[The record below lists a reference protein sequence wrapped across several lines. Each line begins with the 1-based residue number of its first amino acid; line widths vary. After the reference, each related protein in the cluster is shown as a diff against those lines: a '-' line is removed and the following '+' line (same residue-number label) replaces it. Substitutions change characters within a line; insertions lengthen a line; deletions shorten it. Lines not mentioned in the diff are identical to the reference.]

1 MAIRKSKINID
12 TEERSDFD
20 NMMNDVENEVEE
32 QQAEDGLVNRVP
44 ELKQLSED
52 IDKATST
59 FINATLELESA
70 IQQYQRAEVQLGG
83 AVTTIGK
90 KVDTINQ
97 HINKVLENA
106 PNQLKVSVNVNDA
119 DWQKIQELFAKERQ
133 WMTSQMQIHIR
144 EVNSMFADE
153 RKKVRERYKEYGG
166 VFTLHL
172 YCIKHSVIPN
182 WGISYRHSSYALASE
197 AFRSLQSLLTTFCIH
212 LW

>member
-52 IDKATST
+52 IDKATNT
-59 FINATLELESA
+59 FINAAFELESS
-70 IQQYQRAEVQLGG
+70 IQQYQRAEVKLGG
-83 AVTTIGK
+83 AVTTISQ

-97 HINKVLENA
+97 HIDKVLENA
-106 PNQLKVSVNVNDA
+106 PTQLKVSVNVNDA

-133 WMTSQMQIHIR
+133 WMVSQMQTHIR

-153 RKKVRERYKEYGG
+153 RKKVRERYKEYDGCYLG
-166 VFTLHL
+166 HYAQWFFWFFFVLGFFLF
-172 YCIKHSVIPN
+172 
-182 WGISYRHSSYALASE
+182 SSIIVMVVGK
-197 AFRSLQSLLTTFCIH
+197 SLN
-212 LW
+212 

>member
-20 NMMNDVENEVEE
+20 NMMDDVENEIEK
-32 QQAEDGLVNRVP
+32 QQAEDGLVNRIP

-52 IDKATST
+52 IDKATNT

-97 HINKVLENA
+97 HIDKVLENA

-119 DWQKIQELFAKERQ
+119 DWQKIQELFTKEHQ
-133 WMTSQMQIHIR
+133 WMTAQMQTHIR
-144 EVNSMFADE
+144 EVNSMLADE
-153 RKKVRERYKEYGG
+153 RKKVRERYKEYDGSYLGHYAQWFFWFFFTIGIFVVAGG
-166 VFTLHL
+166 VGMIIAQNYT
-172 YCIKHSVIPN
+172 
-182 WGISYRHSSYALASE
+182 
-197 AFRSLQSLLTTFCIH
+197 
-212 LW
+212 

>member
-1 MAIRKSKINID
+1 MAIRKRKKNID

-32 QQAEDGLVNRVP
+32 QQAKDGLVNRVP

-52 IDKATST
+52 IDKATNT

-70 IQQYQRAEVQLGG
+70 IQQYQRAESKLGG
-83 AVTTIGK
+83 AVTTISK

-133 WMTSQMQIHIR
+133 WMTAQMQMHIR

-153 RKKVRERYKEYGG
+153 RKKVRERYKEYDGCYLG
-166 VFTLHL
+166 HYAQWFFWFFFT
-172 YCIKHSVIPN
+172 IGIVITFT
-182 WGISYRHSSYALASE
+182 II
-197 AFRSLQSLLTTFCIH
+197 FLLINSFYHWTK
-212 LW
+212 

>member
-12 TEERSDFD
+12 TEERCDFD

-52 IDKATST
+52 IDKATNT

-90 KVDTINQ
+90 KVDTINL
-97 HINKVLENA
+97 HIDKVMENA
-106 PNQLKVSVNVNDA
+106 STKLKVSVNVNDA

-133 WMTSQMQIHIR
+133 WMTSQMQMHIR

-153 RKKVRERYKEYGG
+153 RKKVRERYKEYDGCYLG
-166 VFTLHL
+166 HYAQWFFWFFFVLGFFLF
-172 YCIKHSVIPN
+172 
-182 WGISYRHSSYALASE
+182 SSIIVMIVGK
-197 AFRSLQSLLTTFCIH
+197 SLN
-212 LW
+212 

>member
-44 ELKQLSED
+44 ELKQLGED
-52 IDKATST
+52 IDKATNT

-70 IQQYQRAEVQLGG
+70 IQQYQRAESKLGG

-97 HINKVLENA
+97 HIEKVLENA
-106 PNQLKVSVNVNDA
+106 PTQLKVSVQVNDA

-133 WMTSQMQIHIR
+133 WMAAQMQTHIR
-144 EVNSMFADE
+144 EVNSMLADE
-153 RKKVRERYKEYGG
+153 RKKVRERYKEYDGCYLGHYAQWFFWFFFIIGIFVVAGG
-166 VFTLHL
+166 VG
-172 YCIKHSVIPN
+172 VIIAKN
-182 WGISYRHSSYALASE
+182 FGK
-197 AFRSLQSLLTTFCIH
+197 
-212 LW
+212 

>member
-20 NMMNDVENEVEE
+20 NMLNDVENEVEE

-52 IDKATST
+52 IDKATNT

-70 IQQYQRAEVQLGG
+70 IQQYQRAEAKLGG
-83 AVTTIGK
+83 AVTTISK

-97 HINKVLENA
+97 HIDKVLENA
-106 PNQLKVSVNVNDA
+106 PTKLKVTVNVNDA

-133 WMTSQMQIHIR
+133 WMTAQMQTHIR

-153 RKKVRERYKEYGG
+153 RKKVRERYKEYDGCYLG
-166 VFTLHL
+166 HYAQWFFWFFFT
-172 YCIKHSVIPN
+172 IGIVITFT
-182 WGISYRHSSYALASE
+182 II
-197 AFRSLQSLLTTFCIH
+197 FLLINSFYHWTK
-212 LW
+212 

>member
-52 IDKATST
+52 IDKATNT

-83 AVTTIGK
+83 AVTTISQ

-97 HINKVLENA
+97 HIDKVLENA
-106 PNQLKVSVNVNDA
+106 PTQLKVSVNVNDA
-119 DWQKIQELFAKERQ
+119 DWQKIQEMFAKERQ

-153 RKKVRERYKEYGG
+153 RKKVRERYKEYDGCYLGHYAQWFFWFFFTIG
-166 VFTLHL
+166 VVITFT
-172 YCIKHSVIPN
+172 II
-182 WGISYRHSSYALASE
+182 
-197 AFRSLQSLLTTFCIH
+197 FLLINSFYHWTK
-212 LW
+212 

>member
-1 MAIRKSKINID
+1 MAIRKSKIKIES
-12 TEERSDFD
+12 EERSDFD

-52 IDKATST
+52 IDKATNT

-70 IQQYQRAEVQLGG
+70 IQQYQRAETKLSG

-97 HINKVLENA
+97 HIDKVMENA
-106 PNQLKVSVNVNDA
+106 PTKLKVSVIVNDA
-119 DWQKIQELFAKERQ
+119 DWQKIQELFTKERQ
-133 WMTSQMQIHIR
+133 WMVSQIQEHIR

-153 RKKVRERYKEYGG
+153 RKKVRERYKEYDGCYLGHYAQWFFWFFFTFGIFVVAGG
-166 VFTLHL
+166 IAMIVAQN
-172 YCIKHSVIPN
+172 CSK
-182 WGISYRHSSYALASE
+182 
-197 AFRSLQSLLTTFCIH
+197 
-212 LW
+212 